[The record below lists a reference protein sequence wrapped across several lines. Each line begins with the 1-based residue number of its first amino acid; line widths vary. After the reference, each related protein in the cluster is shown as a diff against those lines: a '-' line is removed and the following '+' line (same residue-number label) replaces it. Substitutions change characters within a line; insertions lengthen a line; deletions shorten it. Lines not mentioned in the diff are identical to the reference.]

1 MSVSTIDLSKLP
13 PPAFVEALSFESIL
27 AEMAADYAERNPD
40 GLDIVES
47 DPAYK
52 VLEVAAY
59 RELLLRQRINEEG
72 KALLIAFAV
81 GPDLDHIGITYYD
94 GEERLV
100 VTPADPN
107 ALPPVDLVMEDDES
121 YRRRLLLKDD
131 SYSTAG
137 SENAYKFH
145 ALSADGQVKDVSV
158 TSPKPGTTVIYVI
171 GRSGDGT
178 PTTATLDKVRARLNT
193 ADVRPLSEE
202 VLVQA
207 GEIIRWTLDADIY
220 TYGGPDQRIVLQA
233 AIERFDEYKAQHQL
247 LGHDVTDS
255 ALSAA
260 LHVPGVFKVVRR
272 SPITE
277 IACADN
283 QASWCEATN
292 IRIAGTGQ

>member
-1 MSVSTIDLSKLP
+1 VSASTIDLSKLP

-27 AEMAADYAERNPD
+27 AEMLADYAERNPEYTS
-40 GLDIVES
+40 IVES

-81 GPDLDHIGITYYD
+81 GTDLDHIGITYYD

-100 VTPADPN
+100 VTPADPD
-107 ALPPVDLVMEDDES
+107 ASPPVDLVMEDDES

-137 SENAYKFH
+137 SDNAYKFH

-158 TSPKPGTTVIYVI
+158 TSPKPGTTLITVI

-178 PTTATLDKVRARLNT
+178 PSAATLEKVRVRLNSD
-193 ADVRPLSEE
+193 DVRPQSEE
-202 VLVQA
+202 VLVRA
-207 GEIIRWTLDADIY
+207 GEIIYWVLDADIY
-220 TYGGPDQRIVLQA
+220 TYGGPDQSIVLQA
-233 AIERFDEYKAQHQL
+233 AQDRFESYKAQHQM

-272 SPITE
+272 SPINE
-277 IACADN
+277 VVCDDH
-283 QASWCEATN
+283 QASWCEAAH